1 LLRNFYELLCTIDG
15 EIHERRDLP
24 VPTISMGDEIVE
36 LAVGHSFYGKLH
48 TVILSRTELTL
59 WNKLVMNSW
68 SDVETFLIVNKKQLR
83 DLFLVYHPLLM
94 TSQNQKEMA
103 YDISSLNHG
112 ELYENSG
119 VQVNQFLSV
128 DVNYYGGL
136 YTYLPFLHLL
146 KFY

>member
-1 LLRNFYELLCTIDG
+1 
-15 EIHERRDLP
+15 
-24 VPTISMGDEIVE
+24 
-36 LAVGHSFYGKLH
+36 
-48 TVILSRTELTL
+48 
-59 WNKLVMNSW
+59 MNSW